1 MAFCIS
7 GAKQYRQQRAA
18 FLTGLCICRQHCA
31 VNRINVGKIIRCLRL
46 PQFAVRQAG
55 CCQINSAP
63 VRHRRKGYGMKLSRY
78 EQEVVINL
86 NADEDEATVYTANPV
101 WIRKM
106 DKLCKEFP
114 EVIRLKSWTEV
125 SKTYVLPKNLVRIG
139 KPRTLSEAQLRHLQ
153 ELQNK
158 V

>member
-1 MAFCIS
+1 MLDYKNIIIKRYALSMS
-7 GAKQYRQQRAA
+7 GSEIARQLSVSKSGIND
-18 FLTGLCICRQHCA
+18 FLR
-31 VNRINVGKIIRCLRL
+31 
-46 PQFAVRQAG
+46 
-55 CCQINSAP
+55 
-63 VRHRRKGYGMKLSRY
+63 
-78 EQEVVINL
+78 
-86 NADEDEATVYTANPV
+86 
-101 WIRKM
+101 

>member
-1 MAFCIS
+1 
-7 GAKQYRQQRAA
+7 
-18 FLTGLCICRQHCA
+18 
-31 VNRINVGKIIRCLRL
+31 
-46 PQFAVRQAG
+46 
-55 CCQINSAP
+55 
-63 VRHRRKGYGMKLSRY
+63 MKLSRY

-86 NADEDEATVYTANPV
+86 NADENEATVYTSNPA

-106 DKLCKEFP
+106 DKLHKEFP
-114 EVIRLKSWTEV
+114 GIIQLKSWTEV
-125 SKTYVLPKNLVRIG
+125 SKTYVLPKTLIKIG